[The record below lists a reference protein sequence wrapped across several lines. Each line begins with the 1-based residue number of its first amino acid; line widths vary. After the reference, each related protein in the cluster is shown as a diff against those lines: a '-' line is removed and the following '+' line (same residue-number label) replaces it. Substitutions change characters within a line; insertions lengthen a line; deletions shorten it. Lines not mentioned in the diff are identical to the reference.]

1 VKNGRQ
7 LIEKQSRLYWDLT
20 SFWQISIWCAQI
32 SIWCAQIPATKFFT
46 VTPIIVGPHYG
57 PCFMSPFW
65 HLEFWDLFPE
75 FLGKFVHP
83 WYMGNTQRW
92 DSAKYHNLAELQ
104 RNLIT
109 VCSGPSLIKFP
120 YSLFLPGLILHSSD
134 ATHKIMFLPTSGSWY
149 DVAVVERRW
158 WSGRLNRRLSP

>member
-1 VKNGRQ
+1 MTLNKPGEEWVTANWKT
-7 LIEKQSRLYWDLT
+7 K
-20 SFWQISIWCAQI
+20 SFVLRSHIFFSQIN
-32 SIWCAQIPATKFFT
+32 IWCAQIPAAKFFT

-57 PCFMSPFW
+57 PCFMW

-120 YSLFLPGLILHSSD
+120 YSFFFFGLILHSSD

-149 DVAVVERRW
+149 DDAVDERRGW
-158 WSGRLNRRLSP
+158 WGNLNRRLSP